1 MKHSISSHTGTI
13 LFLLIACA
21 AALISCQACS
31 TGNASAIGTGGGTS
45 DLSYTAPEVLSTFE
59 GGTVYKVG
67 TLKVLKLSGTWKE
80 MGRQYGRLFSD
91 DLKAMYDT
99 VVKQYIENSLIDSE
113 SQLTEFSKKQF
124 SLYPVRFH
132 LMADG
137 MVETSTITRDQL
149 ACLNSFFEQ
158 LTQAVSPHKYPATHC
173 SCISAWGEYTG
184 NGPLVMGRDF
194 DFPPFYRNMSKYVS
208 LVVYNPSDGA
218 CSAAVIT
225 YPGQIGSIQV
235 FNDQGLVL
243 ESNDGSSCGD
253 TNRYYGERIPFP
265 VKDLGALMDCS
276 SLESLD
282 TALKTYR
289 MEYPLIYNVASAEKA
304 FCYEMT
310 TSEVKRRE
318 GENGLLIGVNHFMA
332 SGWPDPPSSSQTVIS
347 NSKTRY
353 NNMKSLADARKGSID
368 AQALMGI
375 LDVTVDNG
383 GPTPAS
389 LNIYQYVAVPQ
400 QLKIWIKIWDYMDWT
415 AVDLSSFFL
424 KKQ

>member
-158 LTQAVSPHKYPATHC
+158 LTQAGQPAQVSSH
-173 SCISAWGEYTG
+173 SL
-184 NGPLVMGRDF
+184 LVHL
-194 DFPPFYRNMSKYVS
+194 S
-208 LVVYNPSDGA
+208 LG
-218 CSAAVIT
+218 
-225 YPGQIGSIQV
+225 
-235 FNDQGLVL
+235 
-243 ESNDGSSCGD
+243 
-253 TNRYYGERIPFP
+253 
-265 VKDLGALMDCS
+265 
-276 SLESLD
+276 
-282 TALKTYR
+282 
-289 MEYPLIYNVASAEKA
+289 
-304 FCYEMT
+304 
-310 TSEVKRRE
+310 
-318 GENGLLIGVNHFMA
+318 
-332 SGWPDPPSSSQTVIS
+332 
-347 NSKTRY
+347 
-353 NNMKSLADARKGSID
+353 
-368 AQALMGI
+368 
-375 LDVTVDNG
+375 
-383 GPTPAS
+383 
-389 LNIYQYVAVPQ
+389 
-400 QLKIWIKIWDYMDWT
+400 
-415 AVDLSSFFL
+415 
-424 KKQ
+424 

>member
-1 MKHSISSHTGTI
+1 MKYSISSHIKAI
-13 LFLLIACA
+13 LFLLTACA
-21 AALISCQACS
+21 TVLLSCQACS
-31 TGNASAIGTGGGTS
+31 TGNASASGAGGGAS

-59 GGTVYKVG
+59 GGTVYKAG
-67 TLKVLKLSGTWKE
+67 ELKVLKLSGTWKE

-99 VVKQYIENSLIDSE
+99 VVKQYIENKLIDSE

-124 SLYPVRFH
+124 SLYPVRFQQ
-132 LMADG
+132 MADG

-158 LTQAVSPHKYPATHC
+158 LTQAVSPQKDSASHC

-194 DFPPFYRNMSKYVS
+194 DFPPFYRNMNKYVS

-218 CSAAVIT
+218 RSAAVIT

-243 ESNDGSSCGD
+243 ENNDGSSSGD
-253 TNRYYGERIPFP
+253 TNRYFGERIPFP
-265 VKDLGALMDCS
+265 VKDLGAMMDCP

-282 TALKTYR
+282 AALKTNR
-289 MEYPLIYNVASAEKA
+289 MEYPLIYNVAAPDRA
-304 FCYEMT
+304 YCYEMT
-310 TSEVKRRE
+310 TSDVKRRE

-332 SGWPDPPSSSQTVIS
+332 PGWPEPPSSSQTTIS
-347 NSKTRY
+347 DSKTRY
-353 NNMKSLADARKGSID
+353 NNMKAQADARRGSID
-368 AQALMGI
+368 AQAMMGI
-375 LDVTVDNG
+375 LDVTVENG

-400 QLKIWIKIWDYMDWT
+400 QLKIWIKIRDYMDWT
-415 AVDLSSFFL
+415 AVDLSSLF
-424 KKQ
+424 KK